1 MGKYDTCMQ
10 EYLQNK
16 QYFADLFNGCFF
28 HGRPVICASELTEAS
43 EGYVVDQDNTITSEK
58 PLAAVKVKKGGD
70 EDCFQCSGDRT
81 LDQATVSDAA
91 GTEIQ
96 IEKGRPRT
104 GRRRDTKAKLMR
116 DVKMQLRSGTVLQ
129 VLAVENQSYINYG
142 MPVRIMGYDAAEYN
156 RQMKERRQRVS
167 ALWKQVESSGQY
179 DSLAIPVTYAEYMSG
194 ILKTDRLHPVYTICL
209 YSGTET
215 WDGPRTLSDMMEFRA
230 ETDPLKEYFSDYPA
244 NLFCVNEQKEFEC
257 FHTELRELL
266 RAINY
271 RKDKRKF
278 LSLEKDER
286 YAHLSKET
294 WEAIATMTGRSF
306 FEENMETYKS
316 QNENQREE
324 YDMCQALREIRE
336 DFFNEGKAEGKA
348 EGREEGRAEGKAEG
362 REEGRAE
369 GREEGIKEGREEGHQ
384 AGIKEGREEER
395 EAGIRRLIEDN
406 LEEKKTKEII
416 IQKLIRW
423 FSMDEQTAQLYL
435 DKYADSAEKMVLD

>member
-1 MGKYDTCMQ
+1 
-10 EYLQNK
+10 
-16 QYFADLFNGCFF
+16 
-28 HGRPVICASELTEAS
+28 
-43 EGYVVDQDNTITSEK
+43 
-58 PLAAVKVKKGGD
+58 
-70 EDCFQCSGDRT
+70 
-81 LDQATVSDAA
+81 
-91 GTEIQ
+91 
-96 IEKGRPRT
+96 
-104 GRRRDTKAKLMR
+104 
-116 DVKMQLRSGTVLQ
+116 
-129 VLAVENQSYINYG
+129 
-142 MPVRIMGYDAAEYN
+142 
-156 RQMKERRQRVS
+156 
-167 ALWKQVESSGQY
+167 
-179 DSLAIPVTYAEYMSG
+179 
-194 ILKTDRLHPVYTICL
+194 
-209 YSGTET
+209 
-215 WDGPRTLSDMMEFRA
+215 MMEFRA

-266 RAINY
+266 RAMNY

-336 DFFNEGKAEGKA
+336 DFFNEGKAEG
-348 EGREEGRAEGKAEG
+348 

-369 GREEGIKEGREEGHQ
+369 GREEGIKEGREEGHE

-435 DKYADSAEKMVLD
+435 DKYADSAEEMVLD

>member
-1 MGKYDTCMQ
+1 MWSD
-10 EYLQNK
+10 EPE
-16 QYFADLFNGCFF
+16 FA
-28 HGRPVICASELTEAS
+28 
-43 EGYVVDQDNTITSEK
+43 EK

-70 EDCFQCSGDRT
+70 EECFQSSCDRS
-81 LDQATVSDAA
+81 LDQATVSDAV

-96 IEKGRPRT
+96 IEKSRPRP

-156 RQMKERRQRVS
+156 RQMKEHRQQVN

-179 DSLAIPVTYAEYMSG
+179 DTLAIPVTYAEYMSG
-194 ILKTDRLHPVYTICL
+194 IPKTDRLHPVYTICL

-266 RAINY
+266 RAMNY

-336 DFFNEGKAEGKA
+336 DFFNEGKAEGREEGRAEGRAEGKA

-369 GREEGIKEGREEGHQ
+369 GREEGIKEGREEGHE

-435 DKYADSAEKMVLD
+435 DKYADSAEEMVLD

>member
-28 HGRPVICASELTEAS
+28 HGKPVICASELTEAS

-96 IEKGRPRT
+96 IEKSRPRP

-179 DSLAIPVTYAEYMSG
+179 DTLAIPVTYAEYMSG

-215 WDGPRTLSDMMEFRA
+215 WDGSRTLSDMMEFRA
-230 ETDPLKEYFSDYPA
+230 ETDPLREYFADYPA
-244 NLFCVNEQKEFEC
+244 NLFCVNEQEEFES

-266 RAINY
+266 RAMNY

-294 WEAIATMTGRSF
+294 WEAIATMTGRNF

-336 DFFNEGKAEGKA
+336 DFFNEGKAEG
-348 EGREEGRAEGKAEG
+348 
-362 REEGRAE
+362 
-369 GREEGIKEGREEGHQ
+369 REEGHQ

-416 IQKLIRW
+416 VQKLIRW

-435 DKYADSAEKMVLD
+435 DKYADSAEEMVLD

>member
-28 HGRPVICASELTEAS
+28 HGKPVICASELTEAS

-96 IEKGRPRT
+96 IEKSRPRP

-156 RQMKERRQRVS
+156 RQMKERRQQVS

-179 DSLAIPVTYAEYMSG
+179 DTLAIPVTYAEYMSG

-215 WDGPRTLSDMMEFRA
+215 WDGSRTLSDMMEFRA
-230 ETDPLKEYFSDYPA
+230 ETDPLREYFADYPA
-244 NLFCVNEQKEFEC
+244 NLFCVNEQEEFES

-266 RAINY
+266 RAMNY

-294 WEAIATMTGRSF
+294 WEAIAIMTGRSF
-306 FEENMETYKS
+306 FEENRETYKS

-336 DFFNEGKAEGKA
+336 DFFNEGKA
-348 EGREEGRAEGKAEG
+348 
-362 REEGRAE
+362 
-369 GREEGIKEGREEGHQ
+369 EGREEGHQ

-416 IQKLIRW
+416 VQKLIRW

-435 DKYADSAEKMVLD
+435 DKYADSAEEMVLD

>member
-1 MGKYDTCMQ
+1 M
-10 EYLQNK
+10 
-16 QYFADLFNGCFF
+16 
-28 HGRPVICASELTEAS
+28 
-43 EGYVVDQDNTITSEK
+43 
-58 PLAAVKVKKGGD
+58 
-70 EDCFQCSGDRT
+70 
-81 LDQATVSDAA
+81 
-91 GTEIQ
+91 
-96 IEKGRPRT
+96 
-104 GRRRDTKAKLMR
+104 
-116 DVKMQLRSGTVLQ
+116 
-129 VLAVENQSYINYG
+129 LAVENQSYINYG

-156 RQMKERRQRVS
+156 RQMKEHRQQVN

-179 DSLAIPVTYAEYMSG
+179 DTLAIPVTYAEYMSG

-266 RAINY
+266 RAMNY

-336 DFFNEGKAEGKA
+336 DFFNEGKAEGRA
-348 EGREEGRAEGKAEG
+348 EGREEGR
-362 REEGRAE
+362 
-369 GREEGIKEGREEGHQ
+369 EEGHE

-435 DKYADSAEKMVLD
+435 DKYADSENKKEKIYGEI

>member
-28 HGRPVICASELTEAS
+28 HGKPVICANELTEAS
-43 EGYVVDQDNTITSEK
+43 EGYVVDQDNSVTSEK
-58 PLAAVKVKKGGD
+58 PLAAVKVKKDGD
-70 EDCFQCSGDRT
+70 EECFQCSEDRT

-96 IEKGRPRT
+96 IEKSRPRP
-104 GRRRDTKAKLMR
+104 GIRRDTKTKLMR

-179 DSLAIPVTYAEYMSG
+179 DTLAIPVTYAEYMSG

-230 ETDPLKEYFSDYPA
+230 ETDPLKEYFSDYPT

-266 RAINY
+266 RAMNY

-286 YAHLSKET
+286 YTHLSKEF
-294 WEAIATMTGRSF
+294 I
-306 FEENMETYKS
+306 
-316 QNENQREE
+316 QR
-324 YDMCQALREIRE
+324 
-336 DFFNEGKAEGKA
+336 
-348 EGREEGRAEGKAEG
+348 
-362 REEGRAE
+362 
-369 GREEGIKEGREEGHQ
+369 
-384 AGIKEGREEER
+384 
-395 EAGIRRLIEDN
+395 N
-406 LEEKKTKEII
+406 LGGDCNHDG
-416 IQKLIRW
+416 
-423 FSMDEQTAQLYL
+423 S
-435 DKYADSAEKMVLD
+435 